1 MIPTANIAV
10 SVVCL
15 ILALIFFFSKIWPKV
30 VLVLLL
36 LAGAGMGAGV
46 IGGGIRD
53 GVARAMSWTDDGML
67 WAFGAP
73 VPGLLAVVVTAI
85 VVMGWKGKLAWMK
98 KGKTYAP
105 AICALTAP
113 LIWHMTGGIFGGL
126 AFVVGSIGGVLGTVI
141 FLPITGF

>member
-15 ILALIFFFSKIWPKV
+15 ILALIFFFSQIWPKV
-30 VLVLLL
+30 QIILLL

-53 GVARAMSWTDDGML
+53 GIARALSWTDDGML

-73 VPGLLAVVVTAI
+73 VPGLLACVVTAL
-85 VVMGWKGKLAWMK
+85 VFMGWKGKLTWLK
-98 KGKTYAP
+98 KAKDYTLLV
-105 AICALTAP
+105 CAFAAP
-113 LIWHMTGGIFGGL
+113 LVWHMTGGIFGGL
-126 AFVVGSIGGVLGTVI
+126 AFAVGSIGGVLGNVI